1 MQDIGLMIAA
11 IYLSSFAFVIIPLL
25 GLISGSVAGWLMS
38 GVSISQ
44 GAVVGLISGLLVL
57 VVILLMGLAT
67 PLVSQDIPSFV
78 GWIIA
83 LSPAVLALAVPVLVL
98 QVIRIRRGKD

>member
-11 IYLSSFAFVIIPLL
+11 IYFSSFMYVIVHVL
-25 GLISGSVAGWLMS
+25 GLVSGALAGWLMS
-38 GVSISQ
+38 GVSTSQ

-78 GWIIA
+78 GWIIS
-83 LSPAVLALAVPVLVL
+83 LSPSVLAVAVPPIALRN
-98 QVIRIRRGKD
+98 IRTRLW